1 VRISFL
7 LTHDCVISSFI
18 SFLSLNCLKFL
29 CVWSKRLQIFL
40 GSPRQS
46 SAILGFSNLQKFS
59 ENVQKRFSG
68 LQTTIGESSEIFV
81 KWSQIF
87 RKSPKIFLCTTIIL
101 DNNKIKLHGYL
112 EIWNCSSHVGKYFTR
127 LLWSLVKY
135 FSTLEEKFCISRQ
148 PWTILY
154 LILY

>member
-68 LQTTIGESSEIFV
+68 PQTTIGESSEIFV
-81 KWSQIF
+81 KWSQTF
-87 RKSPKIFLCTTIIL
+87 RKSPKIFLCIMIIL
-101 DNNKIKLHGYL
+101 DNNKIKLHGHL

-148 PWTILY
+148 PYELSSI
-154 LILY
+154 